1 MQPSGI
7 ADAILFKQSKNL
19 ELKYGVNISM
29 KLTGST
35 TLAVGDVINLQ
46 IPVTGRVHDKE
57 NDEYMTGK
65 YLITELRHMFST
77 VDKKHEIL
85 V

>member
-1 MQPSGI
+1 
-7 ADAILFKQSKNL
+7 
-19 ELKYGVNISM
+19 M

-35 TLAVGDVINLQ
+35 TLVGDVINLQ

-65 YLITELRHMFST
+65 YLITG
-77 VDKKHEIL
+77 
-85 V
+85 

>member
-1 MQPSGI
+1 
-7 ADAILFKQSKNL
+7 
-19 ELKYGVNISM
+19 M

-57 NDEYMTGK
+57 NDEYTPVIILLHVDSIITGV
-65 YLITELRHMFST
+65 YSFSMLLT
-77 VDKKHEIL
+77 L
-85 V
+85 LSFL